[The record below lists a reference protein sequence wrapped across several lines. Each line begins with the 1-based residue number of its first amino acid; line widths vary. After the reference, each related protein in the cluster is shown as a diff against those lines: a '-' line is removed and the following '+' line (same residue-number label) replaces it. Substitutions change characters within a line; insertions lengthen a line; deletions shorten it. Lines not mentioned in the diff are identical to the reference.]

1 MLFRSFRASVG
12 VLEKVSGKSGVQEGL
27 LQSVINPHLTLTAN
41 CRQCD
46 LPCPFPA
53 SAVDHMLFSLFY
65 YYLSFITVASNCIVS
80 VGAS

>member
-1 MLFRSFRASVG
+1 M
-12 VLEKVSGKSGVQEGL
+12 LEKFAGKSGVQEGL
-27 LQSVINPHLTLTAN
+27 LQKIQLVINPHLASTAN

-46 LPCPFPA
+46 LPFPA

-65 YYLSFITVASNCIVS
+65 YYLSVITVVLNRIVS